1 MVFQDAGASL
11 TPWLTVGELIGERLR
26 DEGLGPGGAGSE
38 RVRRPCGLVGLPAEV
53 AGAKPTQLSGGQRQR
68 VALARATVVP
78 PEVLL
83 CDEPTSAL
91 DVSLAATV
99 LNLIGRL
106 RRELGMAVLFVTH
119 DLAAARMVADRIAVM
134 YLGRI
139 VELGPAEEAV
149 PIALAP
155 VHQVAARR
163 GPGTRSTPDG
173 APGRTGQ
180 PHRSPLGLR
189 VPSPMPVG
197 HPLVLERARTAAR
210 GLDRWSSGR
219 LPRVARWRGDACERC
234 ARRGPG
240 GPGGS
245 IDVEGARRWPS
256 LRHSYPRQVGG
267 ASLDWEVPTQ
277 ALRRSSIVDRCGAV
291 LLLVLVL
298 LAVLAPVIA
307 PYNPIVPSGQ
317 PFTPPF
323 HAGHLLGT
331 DEVGYDIFSRVLY
344 GLRTS
349 LSGVLIV
356 VTSGVVIGGVIG
368 LVAGA
373 VGGWV
378 DTVLMRFTDL
388 FLALPGPLLAIAV
401 VAALGPS
408 YFHIL
413 VAVMIVWWPFYAR
426 IVRGEIRA
434 LSARPHLE
442 AARLA
447 GAGPARRAL
456 RHLLPGAV
464 PAIVVTA
471 SLDVGNLVVTLA
483 VALVPRARS
492 AGTGARARGHVGPRA
507 CSTCSRSGGSRSC
520 RPSPSSCWRWRPTCP
535 ATPSTT

>member
-1 MVFQDAGASL
+1 
-11 TPWLTVGELIGERLR
+11 
-26 DEGLGPGGAGSE
+26 
-38 RVRRPCGLVGLPAEV
+38 
-53 AGAKPTQLSGGQRQR
+53 
-68 VALARATVVP
+68 
-78 PEVLL
+78 
-83 CDEPTSAL
+83 
-91 DVSLAATV
+91 
-99 LNLIGRL
+99 
-106 RRELGMAVLFVTH
+106 MAV
-119 DLAAARMVADRIAVM
+119 
-134 YLGRI
+134 
-139 VELGPAEEAV
+139 AEAF
-149 PIALAP
+149 
-155 VHQVAARR
+155 
-163 GPGTRSTPDG
+163 
-173 APGRTGQ
+173 
-180 PHRSPLGLR
+180 
-189 VPSPMPVG
+189 VPSPG
-197 HPLVLERARTAAR
+197 RR
-210 GLDRWSSGR
+210 GLAR
-219 LPRVARWRGDACERC
+219 L
-234 ARRGPG
+234 
-240 GPGGS
+240 GS
-245 IDVEGARRWPS
+245 
-256 LRHSYPRQVGG
+256 
-267 ASLDWEVPTQ
+267 PTQ

-378 DTVLMRFTDL
+378 DTVLMRLTDL
-388 FLALPGPLLAIAV
+388 FLALPGPLLAIAI

-426 IVRGEIRA
+426 IMRGEIRA

-483 VALVPRARS
+483 SLS
-492 AGTGARARGHVGPRA
+492 FLGLGAPAPAPELGAMSARGLEYLLQEWWIPVMPAIAIFLLALAANLSGDA
-507 CSTCSRSGGSRSC
+507 LNDVTGGSK
-520 RPSPSSCWRWRPTCP
+520 
-535 ATPSTT
+535 